1 MTSISSIQTVT
12 TLASSN
18 ISSILTTNNGGVE
31 MTFNVNDPISV
42 ASLQNSFLS
51 LSTVTTIDLS
61 GASTLYMVDIPG
73 AENQSTLSGMSTL
86 QSISTAQAVST
97 LEGVSTFQGMSSLAA
112 IEVDIN
118 DIFNSHHT
126 LIQIERQN
134 KEMFASLDFSQFKN
148 TLYKWAALNYPDS
161 FLAYSFPVTTPPMTN
176 CIYCCSD
183 GNPKNIWDYIPYCL
197 GMSIQDWLTSYQSKV
212 SGITLSFS
220 VNANPYVLNIHVSRS
235 V

>member
-1 MTSISSIQTVT
+1 MTSISSIQTVMT
-12 TLASSN
+12 STV
-18 ISSILTTNNGGVE
+18 SSILTTNNGGVE
-31 MTFNVNDPISV
+31 MTFNPNDPISV

-51 LSTVTTIDLS
+51 LSTLTTFDFS
-61 GASTLYMVDIPG
+61 GDSTLYMVDISG
-73 AENQSTLSGMSTL
+73 AEHQSTLQGISTL

-97 LEGVSTFQGMSSLAA
+97 LEGVSTLQGISSLAA

-118 DIFNSHHT
+118 DIFNSHNT

-161 FLAYSFPVTTPPMTN
+161 FLAYSFPVTTPPVTN

-197 GMSIQDWLTSYQSKV
+197 GMSIQDWLNSYQAKV

-220 VNANPYVLNIHVSRS
+220 VNANPYVLNIHVTRNQPL
-235 V
+235 